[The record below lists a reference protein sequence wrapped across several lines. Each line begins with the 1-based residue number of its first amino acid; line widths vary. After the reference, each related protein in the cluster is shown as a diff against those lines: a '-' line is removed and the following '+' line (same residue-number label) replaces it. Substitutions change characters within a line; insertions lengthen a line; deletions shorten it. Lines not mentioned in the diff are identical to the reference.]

1 MITLKKMFWKC
12 VQTLLDSRGKK
23 NQNYI
28 KNEIKTR
35 MFAIHM
41 LNETRTLGDFINVLM
56 LIKVVWDI
64 YALGNKDCNKGLRKN
79 HI

>member
-1 MITLKKMFWKC
+1 
-12 VQTLLDSRGKK
+12 
-23 NQNYI
+23 
-28 KNEIKTR
+28 

-56 LIKVVWDI
+56 LIKVVRDI
-64 YALGNKDCNKGLRKN
+64 DCNKGLRKN